1 MPEATRRDRV
11 FLVVVDDSP
20 ERHVALRYACLRVR
34 ASGGRVALL
43 RVVEPAEM
51 TEWAGVGAL
60 LEEERREDAEK
71 LLSGLAAEV
80 QERSGVT
87 TTQRSQH
94 WIGHVLA
101 RVSAECAERNEPFL
115 SSLCIN
121 TGGSVGEG
129 YAVAVQTHT
138 GETPA
143 DPDAHAARQRLACH
157 QYFEAAD
164 LPADGATSQPVRRW
178 WSSST
183 RATRCWT
190 CWKRT
195 RASPSWCW
203 PPPPP
208 AAGRGR

>member
-1 MPEATRRDRV
+1 VSETEIVDPAVTDEDETTEEATGQTAADIGQDAARAAWAEAAREV
-11 FLVVVDDSP
+11 LI
-20 ERHVALRYACLRVR
+20 EVAGKYHAVI
-34 ASGGRVALL
+34 SHQ
-43 RVVEPAEM
+43 
-51 TEWAGVGAL
+51 
-60 LEEERREDAEK
+60 D
-71 LLSGLAAEV
+71 LAAEV
-80 QERSGVT
+80 QARSGVT

-101 RVSAECAERNEPFL
+101 RVSAECAERGEPFL

-164 LPADGATSQPVRRW
+164 LPADGGGHTLTAKL
-178 WSSST
+178 
-183 RATRCWT
+183 RAA
-190 CWKRT
+190 RT
-195 RASPSWCW
+195 RSRKAEREARPIPTC
-203 PPPPP
+203 PVCNMALP
-208 AAGRGR
+208 ATGECDNCA